1 MTDLPPM
8 LQGLQPTQMVEAAPC
23 ERPNGCDICPEYS
36 ECMTTRREEH
46 EKWLVA
52 ERLNLIRHRLIIT
65 SGKGGVGKSTL
76 TAGVAVALAK
86 AGLRVALIDADIHGP
101 NIPQMLVAPD
111 SEAARHN
118 KGLQLDEIGIVPIVP
133 LPEEAPGLGLIS
145 MDYFIESSD
154 DAVMWKGPLKKD
166 LIRQLIASVNW
177 GERDILLFDLPPGT
191 GDEPM
196 MVSEIV
202 GRIDGAVVVSTPQR
216 VALLDAR
223 KSISM
228 ANNLKIP
235 VLGMVENMTDED
247 LFGANQVEKSANELN
262 VPYLGNIPLERRIIK
277 LADEGLSIIL
287 EEPESEAAQAITA
300 LSQRIMADLEK
311 QER

>member
-1 MTDLPPM
+1 MTDAPPI
-8 LQGLQPTQMVEAAPC
+8 LTNVQQIPVAEEPC
-23 ERPNGCDICPEYS
+23 ERLNGCDICPEFHG
-36 ECMTTRREEH
+36 CMLKRRETH
-46 EKWLVA
+46 ESWLVG
-52 ERLNLIRHRLIIT
+52 EKLKKIKHRLIIT

-76 TAGVAVALAK
+76 TAGIAVALAK

-111 SEAARHN
+111 SEAAKHQ
-118 KGLQLDEIGIVPIVP
+118 KGLQLDDIGIVPIVP
-133 LPEEAPGLGLIS
+133 MPDEAPGLGMIS

-166 LIRQLIASVNW
+166 LIRQLVAAVNW
-177 GERDILLFDLPPGT
+177 GERDVLLFDLPPGT

-196 MVSEIV
+196 MVTEIV
-202 GRIDGAVVVSTPQR
+202 DRIDGAVVVSTPQR

-228 ANNLKIP
+228 AGHLNVP

-247 LFGANQVEKSANELN
+247 LFGADQVKKSADELN
-262 VPYLGNIPLERRIIK
+262 VPYLGNIPLDRRIIR
-277 LADEGLSIIL
+277 LADEGRSIII
-287 EEPESEAAQAITA
+287 EHPESKAAEAITA
-300 LSQRIMADLEK
+300 LTERIIGDLEK
-311 QER
+311 

>member
-1 MTDLPPM
+1 MSDAPPN
-8 LQGLQPTQMVEAAPC
+8 LLNIQQTPVAEAPC
-23 ERPNGCDICPEYS
+23 ERLNGCDICPDYPT
-36 ECMTTRREEH
+36 CMLTRRETH
-46 EKWLVA
+46 ESWLVG
-52 ERLNLIRHRLIIT
+52 EKLKKIKYRLIIT

-76 TAGVAVALAK
+76 TAGIAVALAK

-101 NIPQMLVAPD
+101 NIPQMLVAED
-111 SEAARHN
+111 SEMARHG
-118 KGLQLDEIGIVPIVP
+118 KGLQLDDIGIVPIVP
-133 LPEEAPGLGLIS
+133 MPDEAPGLGMIS

-166 LIRQLIASVNW
+166 LIRQLVAAVNW

-196 MVSEIV
+196 MVTEIV
-202 GRIDGAVVVSTPQR
+202 NRIDGAVVVSTPQR

-228 ANNLKIP
+228 AGHLGVP

-247 LFGANQVEKSANELN
+247 LFGADQVEKSADELS
-262 VPYLGNIPLERRIIK
+262 VPYLGNIPLDRRIIK
-277 LADEGLSIIL
+277 LADEGRTIIT
-287 EEPESEAAQAITA
+287 EHPESEAAQAITA
-300 LSQRIMADLEK
+300 LTERIISDLK
-311 QER
+311 K